1 MRRSMIIGV
10 GNDLCE
16 VARMSEAIERQGKN
30 FLDRLFTVPE
40 QSLAHDA
47 QDTAAF
53 YAGRF
58 AAKEACAKALGTGIT
73 ERVRWTDLQV
83 SRSNVGEPVI
93 EISGGALRRL
103 KRLAGRGHHPTVHV
117 SIRYAGGYAAAFV
130 IIEAWSG
137 EPLTR
142 FSRF

>member
-1 MRRSMIIGV
+1 MGRSMIIGV

-30 FLDRLFTVPE
+30 FLDRLFTGPE

-58 AAKEACAKALGTGIT
+58 AAKEACAKALGTGFGAQFGWWAQSGRWTRFQAMRCDTGIPSRVIRLST
-73 ERVRWTDLQV
+73 AQPIRASVFWAGRVRARRPRPMT
-83 SRSNVGEPVI
+83 
-93 EISGGALRRL
+93 AL
-103 KRLAGRGHHPTVHV
+103 
-117 SIRYAGGYAAAFV
+117 
-130 IIEAWSG
+130 
-137 EPLTR
+137 
-142 FSRF
+142 